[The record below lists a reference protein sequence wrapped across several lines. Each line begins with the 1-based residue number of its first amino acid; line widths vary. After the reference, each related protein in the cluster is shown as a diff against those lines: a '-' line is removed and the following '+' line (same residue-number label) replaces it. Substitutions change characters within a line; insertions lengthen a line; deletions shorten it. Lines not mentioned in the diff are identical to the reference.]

1 MKKIALVLIG
11 VFLTVSAY
19 AAGDLH
25 LFDISNKDG
34 ALTTQTL
41 QKAFEKNG
49 FKIALN
55 NDMTKPFEKQFEKS
69 DFKIFTLMT
78 VYQPELANKLIKV
91 EAKSGVFV
99 PMGVGIYQANGENTL
114 HVSLLTSEAQAKIIG
129 IQNNDILKKI
139 ETLALK
145 SVREALP
152 NAKEYLSE
160 DSLKENR
167 NLLSMFEYTLS
178 GNDAEKAKGDIKMN
192 LEGNFAPHGFIMPS
206 TMDFDADVF
215 DGNDN
220 ANPFSFYETYSICK
234 LPVIYT
240 VAKSRPEA
248 AAFAHCTLVVYKKKS
263 EDKIILGFPAV
274 YNWLSSAKVED
285 QEAKATLLKAQEDFE
300 SILKEITE

>member
-1 MKKIALVLIG
+1 MKKVVLVLIAL
-11 VFLTVSAY
+11 FMSVSSY
-19 AAGDLH
+19 ATGDLH
-25 LFDISNKDG
+25 LFDIDNKDG
-34 ALTTQTL
+34 SLTPQTIE
-41 QKAFEKNG
+41 KAFVKNG
-49 FKIALN
+49 FSIALN
-55 NDMTKPFEKQFEKS
+55 NDMTKPFEKQFQKS

-78 VYQPELANKLIKV
+78 VYEPKLGNKLIQM
-91 EAKSGVFV
+91 EAKAGVFI
-99 PMGVGIYQANGENTL
+99 PMGVGIYQANGENSL

-129 IQNNDILKKI
+129 IPNNDILKKI

-152 NAKEYLSE
+152 KAKEYLSE

-167 NLLSMFEYTLS
+167 NLLTMYEYKLS
-178 GNDAEKAKGDIKMN
+178 GGDADSAKGEIKMN

-215 DGNDN
+215 DNNDN
-220 ANPFSFYETYSICK
+220 ANAFSFYETYSICK

-248 AAFAHCTLVVYKKKS
+248 AAFAPCTLVVYKKKS
-263 EDKIILGFPAV
+263 DDKIMLGFPAV

-285 QEAKATLLKAQEDFE
+285 KEAKATLLKAQEDFE
-300 SILKEITE
+300 SILRDITE

>member
-11 VFLTVSAY
+11 LFLTVSAY

-25 LFDISNKDG
+25 LFDVSNKDG
-34 ALTTQTL
+34 SLTTQTL

-55 NDMTKPFEKQFEKS
+55 NDMTKPFEKQFQKS

-78 VYQPELANKLIKV
+78 VYEPKLANKLIQI
-91 EAKSGVFV
+91 EAKAGVFV

-114 HVSLLTSEAQAKIIG
+114 HVSLLTSEAEAKIIG

-139 ETLALK
+139 EALALK

-167 NLLSMFEYTLS
+167 NLLSMFEYNLS
-178 GNDAEKAKGDIKMN
+178 GGDAEKAKGDIKMN

-206 TMDFDADVF
+206 TMDFDADIF

-248 AAFAHCTLVVYKKKS
+248 AAFAPCTLVVYKKKS
-263 EDKIILGFPAV
+263 EDKIMLGFPAV